1 MEAKIY
7 DLELNKNQNP
17 YLKETGIFD
26 YSEKEMQL
34 ISPELFYK
42 IMNDTFHLSNCAEE
56 NSYVIGLNAKMMP
69 LGFFHISKGSINM
82 ATISI
87 RSIMIRML
95 LCGAVNMV
103 IIHNHPSNITT
114 PSNEDLLVTQRLIA
128 GGRMMEIDLQDHII
142 IGRDNYHS
150 IRKSNPELFFRKN

>member
-1 MEAKIY
+1 MKAKIY
-7 DLELNKNQNP
+7 DLELNENQNP

-26 YSEKEMQL
+26 YVGEEMQL

-42 IMNDTFHLSNCAEE
+42 IMNNTFHLSNCAEE

-69 LGFFHISKGSINM
+69 LGFFHISKGSINA

-95 LCGAVNMV
+95 LCGATNMV

-114 PSNEDLLVTQRLIA
+114 PSKEDLRVTQRLVI
-128 GGRMMEIDLQDHII
+128 GGRMLEIDLQDHII

-150 IRKSNPELFFRKN
+150 IRESNPELFLKKD

>member
-1 MEAKIY
+1 
-7 DLELNKNQNP
+7 
-17 YLKETGIFD
+17 
-26 YSEKEMQL
+26 
-34 ISPELFYK
+34 
-42 IMNDTFHLSNCAEE
+42 
-56 NSYVIGLNAKMMP
+56 MMP

-103 IIHNHPSNITT
+103 IIHNHPSNVTT
-114 PSNEDLLVTQRLIA
+114 PSNEDLLVTQRLIT

-150 IRKSNPELFFRKN
+150 IRESNPELFFRKN